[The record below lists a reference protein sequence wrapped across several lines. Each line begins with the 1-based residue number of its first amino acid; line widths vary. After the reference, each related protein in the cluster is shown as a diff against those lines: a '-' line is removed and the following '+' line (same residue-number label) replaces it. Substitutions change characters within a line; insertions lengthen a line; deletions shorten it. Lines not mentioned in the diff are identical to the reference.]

1 MDSMSNKSL
10 RIVIVLLSL
19 TLIWVSIKW
28 TQEKQSLEPMK
39 TELIKTKESLDSL
52 QIVSDS
58 LYNELFPV
66 QVELGRFQVA
76 YEIFMERN
84 PKAASQYG
92 DIISE
97 ETE

>member
-1 MDSMSNKSL
+1 MDTMSNKSL
-10 RIVIVLLSL
+10 RVMIVLLSIL
-19 TLIWVSIKW
+19 LIWVSLLFSK
-28 TQEKQSLEPMK
+28 EKQSIEPLK
-39 TELIKTKESLDSL
+39 KELLNTRNSLDSV
-52 QIVSDS
+52 QKVSDS

-66 QVELGRFQVA
+66 QIELGRYQVA
-76 YEIFMERN
+76 YGIFMERN